1 MTSERTGDVPSA
13 DGAAS
18 RPSNLTS
25 NALALIS
32 RDAVKGEDYPLL
44 ELIFD
49 RAVRGLETR
58 MRNFFNENVVCAY
71 ESLRVMRVQEFT
83 SAIEQPSLIT
93 VARAINWSCQCA
105 LTFGA
110 RLVYASVDKL
120 LGGGRGTPETAIE
133 GRSFS
138 TLERQLIS
146 RFAAEFLS
154 EVGHAFAIAA
164 PTTFEVDRVE
174 TVPRFA
180 MISGPAQSV
189 IVVNFR
195 LEMNDRNGAAQLAI
209 PLNGLHP
216 FKDKLAQ
223 STLVEEDPDG
233 AQQTALRAQAS
244 ALPVEVVCLVDD
256 ITSDL
261 NKIMNLKAGDIIDL
275 DAGLQIRIDVMC
287 RGKKLFYGTLGKR
300 MGRLAVLIQG
310 HHDKVPRGRRGV
322 VAAVK

>member
-110 RLVYASVDKL
+110 RLVLS
-120 LGGGRGTPETAIE
+120 
-133 GRSFS
+133 
-138 TLERQLIS
+138 LI
-146 RFAAEFLS
+146 
-154 EVGHAFAIAA
+154 HI
-164 PTTFEVDRVE
+164 
-174 TVPRFA
+174 
-180 MISGPAQSV
+180 
-189 IVVNFR
+189 
-195 LEMNDRNGAAQLAI
+195 
-209 PLNGLHP
+209 
-216 FKDKLAQ
+216 
-223 STLVEEDPDG
+223 
-233 AQQTALRAQAS
+233 
-244 ALPVEVVCLVDD
+244 
-256 ITSDL
+256 
-261 NKIMNLKAGDIIDL
+261 
-275 DAGLQIRIDVMC
+275 
-287 RGKKLFYGTLGKR
+287 
-300 MGRLAVLIQG
+300 
-310 HHDKVPRGRRGV
+310 
-322 VAAVK
+322 